1 MAARRSETTPAL
13 LSRHDLAVLMKLPV
27 STAIAW
33 CLPERWWGIATDRV
47 ADLTAAVGRPGDGRE
62 QRAIAALFAGHP
74 VALSPE
80 RILPGYTANVR
91 RDQLHF
97 MRSHTPWGWHP
108 RIDLVGREHLDA
120 ALAAGRGAILWVVPF
135 VFSYLVAKMALHQ
148 AGFAVSHLSRF
159 THGYSASRFGIRVLN
174 PIRTRI
180 ESRYLAERVVIGSDG
195 AVSGP
200 LARLTDRLNANGVIS
215 ITVGGAGSRPY
226 RCACLNGRLEIARGA
241 PNLMLRTGATLLP
254 VFTVKTAER
263 HFVTTIEPPLEA
275 PEGTER
281 DQIPGRV
288 IERLAERLEPYLV
301 RWPDQFNWRI
311 DLGRAL
317 TAAAPD

>member
-1 MAARRSETTPAL
+1 MAAHRHETTPAIVNL
-13 LSRHDLAVLMKLPV
+13 HDLVVLAKLPV

-33 CLPERWWGIATDRV
+33 CLPERWWGIATDR
-47 ADLTAAVGRPGDGRE
+47 AGALRRPEDVRE
-62 QRAIAALFAGHP
+62 QRGIEALFEGHP

-97 MRSHTPWGWHP
+97 MRSHTARGWHP
-108 RIDLVGREHLDA
+108 RIDLVGREHLEA
-120 ALAAGRGAILWVVPF
+120 ALARGHGAILWVAPF
-135 VFSYLVAKMALHQ
+135 VFAYLVTKMALHQ
-148 AGFAVSHLSRF
+148 AGYAISQLSRIA
-159 THGYSASRFGIRVLN
+159 HGYSSSRFGIRVLN

-180 ESRYLAERVVIGSDG
+180 ENRYLVERVVIGSDG
-195 AVSGP
+195 SVSGP
-200 LARLTDRLNANGVIS
+200 LGRLTDRLNANGIIS
-215 ITVGGAGSRPY
+215 ITVGAAGSRPH
-226 RCACLNGRLEIARGA
+226 RCTCLNGRLEIARGA

-254 VFTVKTAER
+254 VFTARTAAG

-275 PEGTER
+275 PEGTDR
-281 DQIPGRV
+281 DQVVARV
-288 IERLAERLEPYLV
+288 IERLVERLEPHLL

-317 TAAAPD
+317 IAAAPD